1 MVAKFKK
8 WMYLCSTRA
17 FVFNF
22 KELHLFV
29 FKEQTILIQLQ
40 ERFIDSRMLYR
51 FKKIILI
58 QQTFVQESN
67 TTLFLQENYIPNF
80 CFFQEIYIHSTKP
93 IKNIYSFKFRVPSPS
108 RLSFQQIKFPD
119 IVDKNMH
126 STNLAVPTSADLKSL
141 HIIHFSRRYQ
151 VLVRFS
157 IESNARQEEDLQY
170 LSTLVK
176 PKALRCNKV
185 FSFISFIVLPAN
197 SFSWAL

>member
-1 MVAKFKK
+1 MDV
-8 WMYLCSTRA
+8 

-58 QQTFVQESN
+58 QQTFVQESK

-80 CFFQEIYIHSTKP
+80 CFFKKFTFTQQNQSKIYILS
-93 IKNIYSFKFRVPSPS
+93 SSRVPSPS
-108 RLSFQQIKFPD
+108 RLFFQQIKFPD

-126 STNLAVPTSADLKSL
+126 STNLAVPTPADLKFL
-141 HIIHFSRRYQ
+141 HIIQFSRRYQ

-176 PKALRCNKV
+176 RKALRCNKV
-185 FSFISFIVLPAN
+185 FSFISYIVLPAN

>member
-93 IKNIYSFKFRVPSPS
+93 IKNIYSFKFSS
-108 RLSFQQIKFPD
+108 SQSLSFIFPTNQVPGHRRQKHAFNELGRPYPSWFE
-119 IVDKNMH
+119 IPTHH
-126 STNLAVPTSADLKSL
+126 SIFSTIPSSCTLLHRVQRETRRRSAISF
-141 HIIHFSRRYQ
+141 HFSK
-151 VLVRFS
+151 
-157 IESNARQEEDLQY
+157 
-170 LSTLVK
+170 T
-176 PKALRCNKV
+176 
-185 FSFISFIVLPAN
+185 
-197 SFSWAL
+197 